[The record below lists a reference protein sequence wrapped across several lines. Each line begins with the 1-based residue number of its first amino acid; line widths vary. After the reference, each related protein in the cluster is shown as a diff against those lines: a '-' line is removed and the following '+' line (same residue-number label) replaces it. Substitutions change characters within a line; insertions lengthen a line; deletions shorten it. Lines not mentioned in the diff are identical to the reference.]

1 MKLDKKVLPKSQ
13 LELTFELSPEELKPY
28 MEEAAKKLCEEKP
41 IKGFRPGRAPYDLV
55 ISTFG
60 EMKVLQNA
68 TNRIIGTLY
77 YETLD
82 KEKLDT
88 VDQPD
93 IEIKKMAP
101 GNAFV
106 FTAKVSILPEVK
118 VCDLE
123 KIRVSPISEIKIDDA
138 EINKVLADIQKIRAK
153 EVLVDRAAQ
162 KADKVELDFET
173 FMDKVPLD
181 GGKANKHSLIIGEG
195 YMIPGFEDNLVGLKK
210 DEQKE
215 FELNFPDKYHAKHLA
230 GKKALFKVK
239 VLAVYAIEQPK
250 IDDELA
256 KGLGYPDLTAMKKSI
271 ESNIKRDKENKARE
285 KQELEIIEKLIDKST
300 FGELPDALINNETHK
315 MMHELESNV
324 ERQGGK
330 LADYLSHIKKTEEEM
345 LLEFTPDAIK
355 RVKTALIIR
364 AIAQANNLTA
374 SHDEVHEEM
383 EKTIASYKLNPAYA
397 NQIADLEKN
406 MHS

>member
-1 MKLDKKVLPKSQ
+1 
-13 LELTFELSPEELKPY
+13 

-406 MHS
+406 MHSEHAHAYFSNIIANRKTMEFIKNVVVKA

>member
-93 IEIKKMAP
+93 IVIKKMAP

-123 KIRVSPISEIKIDDA
+123 KIRVSPI
-138 EINKVLADIQKIRAK
+138 
-153 EVLVDRAAQ
+153 
-162 KADKVELDFET
+162 
-173 FMDKVPLD
+173 
-181 GGKANKHSLIIGEG
+181 
-195 YMIPGFEDNLVGLKK
+195 
-210 DEQKE
+210 
-215 FELNFPDKYHAKHLA
+215 
-230 GKKALFKVK
+230 
-239 VLAVYAIEQPK
+239 
-250 IDDELA
+250 
-256 KGLGYPDLTAMKKSI
+256 
-271 ESNIKRDKENKARE
+271 
-285 KQELEIIEKLIDKST
+285 
-300 FGELPDALINNETHK
+300 
-315 MMHELESNV
+315 
-324 ERQGGK
+324 
-330 LADYLSHIKKTEEEM
+330 
-345 LLEFTPDAIK
+345 
-355 RVKTALIIR
+355 
-364 AIAQANNLTA
+364 
-374 SHDEVHEEM
+374 
-383 EKTIASYKLNPAYA
+383 
-397 NQIADLEKN
+397 
-406 MHS
+406 